1 MVIWMMIVR
10 AEWRGNVDDEVGDNY
25 MITHG
30 GEVDCKFVAMWRLGQ
45 LIVNVVLGYGM
56 SGS

>member
-1 MVIWMMIVR
+1 MVILMMIVR

-30 GEVDCKFVAMWRLGQ
+30 DEVDCKGVAMWRLGK
-45 LIVNVVLGYGM
+45 LLVKVVLGDGM